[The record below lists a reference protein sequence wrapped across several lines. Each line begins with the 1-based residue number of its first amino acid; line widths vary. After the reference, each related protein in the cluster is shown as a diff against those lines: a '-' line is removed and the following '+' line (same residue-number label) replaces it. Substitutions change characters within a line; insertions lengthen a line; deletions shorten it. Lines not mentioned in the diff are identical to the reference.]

1 MIKKQDI
8 KVGLEFVLPFRE
20 FYDDAEKEEYY
31 NRLIDGNKE
40 WHSHKYYTDTCLA
53 GKKDT
58 VLTVHRPILRVL
70 GITENVNIT
79 GKFDVV
85 TVENVN
91 KCNVDAFCRQ
101 IDSSFIEEYGQAV
114 MSKKKINGVLYS
126 CIEDFFCDNYPSF
139 KCSQIDNVFCQEIS
153 KSNWDQNTIIVGGSR
168 SGNKRNLMNS
178 WYQRNLM
185 NSWYHCK
192 IRNPEYENNVE
203 QSNESANEKTEQVSH
218 PSHYAWLK
226 DLCGVEPLD
235 ICRHLDI
242 NTGNAIKYL
251 LRKDKVDGNK
261 TKTEKRIEDLRKAVF
276 YIQDEIKLLEH
287 GTD

>member
-1 MIKKQDI
+1 MIKKEDI
-8 KVGLEFVLPFRE
+8 KVGLEFVLPFRD
-20 FYDDAEKEEYY
+20 FYDDAEKAEFY
-31 NRLIDGNKE
+31 NRLISDNEE
-40 WHSHKYYTDTCLA
+40 WRSRKYYTDTCLA
-53 GKKDT
+53 GEKDT
-58 VLTVHRPILRVL
+58 VVTVHRPILRVIS
-70 GITENVNIT
+70 ITENVNIT

-85 TVENVN
+85 TVKNVN
-91 KCNVDAFCRQ
+91 KGNVDAFRRQ
-101 IDSSFIEEYGQAV
+101 IDSSFIEEYGQVV

-126 CIEDFFCDNYPSF
+126 CIGDFFCDNYPLF
-139 KCSQIDNVFCQEIS
+139 KCSQIDNVFCQEIP
-153 KSNWDQNTIIVGGSR
+153 KSNCAQNTIIVGGSR

-178 WYQRNLM
+178 WYQRDLM

-203 QSNESANEKTEQVSH
+203 QSNESANKKTEQVSH

-235 ICRHLDI
+235 ICRHLDF

>member
-1 MIKKQDI
+1 MIKKEDI
-8 KVGLEFVLPFRE
+8 KVGLEFVLPFRD
-20 FYDDAEKEEYY
+20 FYDDAEKAEFY
-31 NRLIDGNKE
+31 NRLISDNEE
-40 WHSHKYYTDTCLA
+40 WRSRKYYTDTCLA
-53 GKKDT
+53 GEKDT
-58 VLTVHRPILRVL
+58 VVTVHRPILRVL
-70 GITENVNIT
+70 SITENVNIT

-85 TVENVN
+85 TVKNVN
-91 KCNVDAFCRQ
+91 KGNVDAFRRQ

-126 CIEDFFCDNYPSF
+126 CIGDFFCDNYPSF
-139 KCSQIDNVFCQEIS
+139 KCSQIDNVFCQEIL
-153 KSNWDQNTIIVGGSR
+153 KSNWAQNTIIVGGSR

-178 WYQRNLM
+178 WYQRDLM

-203 QSNESANEKTEQVSH
+203 QSNESANKKTEQVSH

-235 ICRHLDI
+235 ICRHLYF